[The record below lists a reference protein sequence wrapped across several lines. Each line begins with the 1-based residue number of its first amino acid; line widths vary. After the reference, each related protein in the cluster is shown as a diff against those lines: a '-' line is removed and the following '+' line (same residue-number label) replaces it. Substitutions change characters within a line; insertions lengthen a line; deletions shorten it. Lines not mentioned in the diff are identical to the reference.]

1 MAHRLALFALTITSS
16 LFFLCV
22 ACSDTHLH
30 RTVREMQKPD
40 RCSRSGSELHLVQML
55 PITLIRAVFRWYENA
70 TILRLFSL
78 KKQCIL
84 RFILLLVLTNVAQS
98 FKPKIT
104 SFSFFCTFLRII
116 FRTNYILRS
125 RLPLLLSLFRHII
138 PITVPRISGD

>member
-16 LFFLCV
+16 SFFFWV

-30 RTVREMQKPD
+30 RTVRAMQKPD
-40 RCSRSGSELHLVQML
+40 RCSQSGSELHLIQML

-84 RFILLLVLTNVAQS
+84 RFILLLV
-98 FKPKIT
+98 I
-104 SFSFFCTFLRII
+104 
-116 FRTNYILRS
+116 
-125 RLPLLLSLFRHII
+125 
-138 PITVPRISGD
+138 